1 MKDSKKTMPFLSMA
15 LASLASLF
23 WLSQRQT
30 AGVPPQQAHAKSN
43 MTVYDNLELQRPSQ
57 HEELLHASVR

>member
-1 MKDSKKTMPFLSMA
+1 MKDSKKTMPLLSIA
-15 LASLASLF
+15 LAILASLF

-30 AGVPPQQAHAKSN
+30 AGVAPQAHAKSN